1 LARIQ
6 RIVIS
11 RLHDNLV
18 DALHRMGREDAEEV
32 ASVTESL
39 IDGLWLRAALV
50 ANEPDVQRARRLV
63 LDYLTAKLALKLG

>member
-1 LARIQ
+1 
-6 RIVIS
+6 
-11 RLHDNLV
+11 
-18 DALHRMGREDAEEV
+18 MGREDAEEV